1 MNHVKGYPMER
12 LTNPLTPEY
21 KQLKEL
27 VLGSDFAWFYDKNEK
42 DNFHF
47 YSHVF
52 LDRPEFK
59 KYSVPKSPHI
69 ELFSHVLEQIFEC
82 NNLSASLVYRMNANA
97 VDPQPLAPSHT
108 ISHVDHDFPHM
119 NMLIYLPDAGGET
132 VANVAEYHEPIED
145 DIVIFSGY
153 HYHKL
158 PETQRRVVLVAT
170 YGHTQDWR

>member
-1 MNHVKGYPMER
+1 MTDNYFE
-12 LTNPLTPEY
+12 
-21 KQLKEL
+21 LKSL
-27 VLGSDFAWFYDKNEK
+27 VLGQDFPWFHVSHALVGRYSQGQTNVN
-42 DNFHF
+42 NFSF
-47 YSHVF
+47 FSHVF

-119 NMLIYLPDAGGET
+119 NMLIYLTDAGGET

-158 PETQRRVVLVAT
+158 PETHRRVVLVAT